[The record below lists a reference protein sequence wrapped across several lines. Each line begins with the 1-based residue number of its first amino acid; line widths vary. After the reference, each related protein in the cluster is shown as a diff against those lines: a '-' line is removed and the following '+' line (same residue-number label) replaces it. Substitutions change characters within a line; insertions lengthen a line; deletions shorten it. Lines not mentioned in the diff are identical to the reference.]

1 MFRRAIVESSR
12 CGIGVIWISIMLSQI
27 KHYQWTSNMFAE
39 EREEWKL
46 IFNDDVISLLYFEC
60 SYYPW
65 FHIGSNAELNRVL
78 SNYTQKSSGES
89 FRANDIEAHRGGRRD
104 EIPWQNDELE
114 SEKLKISLV
123 KTENDWE
130 KKSFGISILIIHSW
144 LD

>member
-1 MFRRAIVESSR
+1 MWKVSPQHAREKAAAMFRWAIVESSR

-27 KHYQWTSNMFAE
+27 KHYQWTSNMFAK
-39 EREEWKL
+39 EREEGKL

-89 FRANDIEAHRGGRRD
+89 FRANDIEAHRRGRGEMRFHDDD
-104 EIPWQNDELE
+104 EMMSQ
-114 SEKLKISLV
+114 KV
-123 KTENDWE
+123 K
-130 KKSFGISILIIHSW
+130 SW
-144 LD
+144 KFNW